1 MAVEEDEKKRI
12 EELLRGAAEAGGGY
26 DPASLLHELSRL
38 EQADARAA
46 LERVARLDMAIP
58 LMLKLAAAGDGWPSA
73 LAAEVLGT
81 VRTAAAASALQTLVA
96 GPVGDG
102 VRKAARRALHRLA
115 SQGIRP
121 SPAAPAAGEGS
132 RAAGARE
139 DCLASPFDASGDR
152 VVMFGFSR
160 HGETEIARM
169 ILNEESGIID
179 MFTAESDEDRFRR
192 EMSRLLT
199 EKELPWVEIPADY
212 GRHLVMEAHSRN
224 SSTGTPLPVDFL
236 AWKDRVARPQREY
249 PLPLIFTVVNA
260 AEVRWDPRYLD
271 WSPQLLDL
279 GEFMAWRLDASR
291 LESLGMEW
299 ARRQRTGLVLE
310 EVGPEGDTEHAVK
323 WIVERYFD
331 AKTRVFFKRRLEETA
346 YMLWR
351 RDRTLHAKMA
361 LAAALAMEPP
371 DRRLD
376 DHPFL
381 VELVL
386 YNLKILSVLMEEQQQ
401 KEIRPGVRLILP
413 R

>member
-1 MAVEEDEKKRI
+1 
-12 EELLRGAAEAGGGY
+12 
-26 DPASLLHELSRL
+26 
-38 EQADARAA
+38 
-46 LERVARLDMAIP
+46 
-58 LMLKLAAAGDGWPSA
+58 
-73 LAAEVLGT
+73 
-81 VRTAAAASALQTLVA
+81 
-96 GPVGDG
+96 
-102 VRKAARRALHRLA
+102 
-115 SQGIRP
+115 
-121 SPAAPAAGEGS
+121 
-132 RAAGARE
+132 
-139 DCLASPFDASGDR
+139 
-152 VVMFGFSR
+152 
-160 HGETEIARM
+160 
-169 ILNEESGIID
+169 
-179 MFTAESDEDRFRR
+179 
-192 EMSRLLT
+192 
-199 EKELPWVEIPADY
+199 
-212 GRHLVMEAHSRN
+212 
-224 SSTGTPLPVDFL
+224 
-236 AWKDRVARPQREY
+236 
-249 PLPLIFTVVNA
+249 
-260 AEVRWDPRYLD
+260 
-271 WSPQLLDL
+271 
-279 GEFMAWRLDASR
+279 MAWRLDASR